1 VPDDRSSDPQLAT
14 PFAPAAASAPLRAAG
29 PPPRPAAARPDPRRE
44 RLAEALTAAGLP
56 LVGLEP
62 LRSGG
67 GVWRVRGAAGAW
79 VVRLATADA
88 RAALAATMLWAEAL
102 AAAGLPVPRPW
113 RPVGAAEPAL
123 VEVDEGFALVTSWTL
138 GTAVAERGWDE
149 ASAVSLGRLLAATHL
164 AAEALPPRVTE
175 GARRYDAAW
184 AEGAW
189 GRLEIGRALLE
200 VPAEEAALV
209 QGALAHARSV
219 LAAAWLGGDGGP
231 VVLAHADVHAENV
244 LEVAREDEE
253 VALALIDLDRVGLA
267 PAALDLTFALLDHGD
282 ATAWAC
288 LRGYGEVR
296 ALDPGFERVY
306 AAFRL
311 LATVDNLGFLAAFEQ
326 ERPFIAAAWP
336 DLVASSAALT
346 APRVHR
352 KVVAR
357 S

>member
-1 VPDDRSSDPQLAT
+1 VPDDRASDPHLAA

-29 PPPRPAAARPDPRRE
+29 VRGRPALARPDPRRE
-44 RLAEALTAAGLP
+44 RLAEVLAAAGLP

-79 VVRLATADA
+79 VVRLAPADA
-88 RAALAATMLWAEAL
+88 RGALAATMLWAEAL
-102 AAAGLPVPRPW
+102 SAAGLPVPRPW

-123 VEVDEGFALVTSWTL
+123 VEVDDGFALVTSWTL

-149 ASAVSLGRLLAATHL
+149 ASAVAMGRLLAATHV
-164 AAEALPPRVTE
+164 AAEALPPRATE

-184 AEGAW
+184 AGGAW
-189 GRLEIGRALLE
+189 DRLEIGRALPE

-209 QGALAHARSV
+209 QGALAHAGSV

-244 LEVAREDEE
+244 LEVARQEE
-253 VALALIDLDRVGLA
+253 VVLALIDLDRVGLA
-267 PAALDLTFALLDHGD
+267 PAALDLTFALLDHVD

-288 LRGYGEVR
+288 LRGYAEVR

-326 ERPFIAAAWP
+326 ERPFVAAAWP

-352 KVVAR
+352 RVVPR
-357 S
+357 R